1 MQPLKSFLIAC
12 FAIFFLASC
21 AESPTT
27 PAVIQGNTMGTTYS
41 VRYYDD
47 IAVSSDDL
55 KQQIDTLL
63 VEVNRQMSTYQGRS
77 EISQFNQQNAP
88 FEKTISAEFADVIS
102 LSQQLSEMTGGYFDV
117 TVGPLV
123 NLWGFGPDGRPVNPP
138 SEQEIQAALEKT
150 GMDAIELEQQT
161 LSKTA
166 DRYVDL
172 SAIAK
177 GYGVDLVA
185 QLLEDKGANNFLVE
199 IGGEIRVSGL
209 KPGQQEWKLAVE
221 TPETDAALGA
231 RSVQKILN
239 LTDAGMATSGD
250 YRNFFEVDGTRY
262 SHTIDPFTGMPS
274 AHSLG
279 SVTVIADTCA
289 RADALA
295 TAMLVM
301 GTDKALKLANKQNI
315 AAYFIV
321 RSDTGFQERY
331 SEAWKTRFNP

>member
-1 MQPLKSFLIAC
+1 
-12 FAIFFLASC
+12 
-21 AESPTT
+21 
-27 PAVIQGNTMGTTYS
+27 MGTTYS

-47 IAVSSDDL
+47 IGVSSDEL
-55 KQQIDTLL
+55 KQEVDILL

-88 FEKTISAEFADVIS
+88 YEQKISAEFADVVF
-102 LSQQLSEMTGGYFDV
+102 LSQQLYEMTGGYFDV

-138 SEQEIQAALEKT
+138 SEQEVQAALEKT
-150 GMDAIELEQQT
+150 GMDAIKLDKLT
-161 LSKTA
+161 LSLSKSA
-166 DRYVDL
+166 HRYVDL

-177 GYGVDLVA
+177 GFGVDLVA
-185 QLLEDKGANNFLVE
+185 QLLEAKGAHNYLVE
-199 IGGEIRVSGL
+199 IGGEIRVSGM
-209 KPGQQEWKLAVE
+209 KPSQQEWKLAVE

-289 RADALA
+289 RADAIA

-301 GTDKALKLANKQNI
+301 GTEKALALAKEHNI

-321 RSDTGFQERY
+321 RTDNGFQEQY
-331 SEAWKTRFNP
+331 SEAWKTRFN